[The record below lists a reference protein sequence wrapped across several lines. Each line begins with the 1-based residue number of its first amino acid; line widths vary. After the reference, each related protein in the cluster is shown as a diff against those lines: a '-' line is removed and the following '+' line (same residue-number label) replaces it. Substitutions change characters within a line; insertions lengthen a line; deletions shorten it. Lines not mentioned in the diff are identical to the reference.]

1 MTLPGA
7 VHGGGAELVD
17 IDGSRIDTLQKVY
30 KNVRET
36 RINDKVQLKVQLKN
50 DIALRRFRETQP

>member
-1 MTLPGA
+1 MA
-7 VHGGGAELVD
+7 VVLNWLISMARES
-17 IDGSRIDTLQKVY
+17 IPYRRYIRTF
-30 KNVRET
+30 RET